1 MAEYLISGLIGY
13 FIGSFPSAFLL
24 VKFTAKKDIR
34 KEGTGVTGT
43 FNTFEVTQS
52 KAVGISVLVLDLL
65 KGVAVILGVNA
76 LFGNHFHTSAVA
88 ACSAIIGHNYPV
100 WLKFKGGRGLA
111 ITAGIML
118 VLGWI
123 YIVAWIVMFGISY
136 LLYKKLHLSNIVATM
151 LSPIVLLFTPEKILK
166 YILPAYIDK
175 NNFLYLAMC
184 VCALLLISHADQI
197 KLLLKKEKR

>member
-1 MAEYLISGLIGY
+1 MTDYFISILIGY

-24 VKFTAKKDIR
+24 VKLTAKKDIR
-34 KEGTGVTGT
+34 KEGSGVTGT

-65 KGVAVILGVNA
+65 KGVAVILSVNF
-76 LFGNHFHTSAVA
+76 LFGNHFSTSAIA

-123 YIVAWIVMFGISY
+123 YIVAWIVMFGASY
-136 LLYKKLHLSNIVATM
+136 SIYKKLHLSNIVATVF
-151 LSPIVLLFTPEKILK
+151 SPIVLILTPENILK

-175 NNFLYLAMC
+175 TDFLYLAIC
-184 VCALLLISHADQI
+184 VCSLLLISHIDQI
-197 KLLLKKEKR
+197 KLLFQKEK

>member
-1 MAEYLISGLIGY
+1 MADYFISILLGY

-24 VKFTAKKDIR
+24 VKLTAKKDIR

-52 KAVGISVLVLDLL
+52 KVVGISVLVLDLI
-65 KGVAVILGVNA
+65 KGVAAVLIVNF
-76 LFGNHFHTSAVA
+76 LFGNQFSTAAVS

-111 ITAGIML
+111 VTAGVML

-123 YIVAWIVMFGISY
+123 YIVAWIVLFGISY
-136 LLYKKLHLSNIVATM
+136 LSYKKLHLSNIVATV
-151 LSPIVLLFTPEKILK
+151 LSPVVLIFTPEKYLK

-175 NNFLYLAMC
+175 TSFLYLAIC
-184 VCALLLISHADQI
+184 VCLLLLISHIDQI
-197 KLLLKKEKR
+197 KLLFQKEK

>member
-1 MAEYLISGLIGY
+1 MADYLTSILIGY

-24 VKFTAKKDIR
+24 VKLTTQKDIR

-52 KAVGISVLVLDLL
+52 KLVGISVLVLDLL
-65 KGVAVILGVNA
+65 KGVATILSVNLLYGNNFSTAA
-76 LFGNHFHTSAVA
+76 LA

-123 YIVAWIVMFGISY
+123 YIVAWILMFGISY
-136 LLYKKLHLSNIVATM
+136 LAYKKLHLSNIVATV
-151 LSPIVLLFTPEKILK
+151 LSPIVLIFTPDKNFK
-166 YILPAYIDK
+166 YILPAYIGK
-175 NNFLYLAMC
+175 NDFLYLAIC
-184 VCALLLISHADQI
+184 VCTLLLISHIDQI
-197 KLLLKKEKR
+197 KLLFQKEK

>member
-1 MAEYLISGLIGY
+1 LADYFISILLGY

-24 VKFTAKKDIR
+24 VKLTAKKDIR

-52 KAVGISVLVLDLL
+52 KVVGISVLVLDLI
-65 KGVAVILGVNA
+65 KGVAAVLIVNF
-76 LFGNHFHTSAVA
+76 LFGNQFSTAAVS

-111 ITAGIML
+111 VTAGVML

-123 YIVAWIVMFGISY
+123 YIVAWIVLFGISY
-136 LLYKKLHLSNIVATM
+136 LSYKKLHLSNIVATV
-151 LSPIVLLFTPEKILK
+151 LSPVVLIFTPEKYLK

-175 NNFLYLAMC
+175 TSFLYLAIC
-184 VCALLLISHADQI
+184 VCLLLLISHIDQI
-197 KLLLKKEKR
+197 KLLFQKEK

>member
-1 MAEYLISGLIGY
+1 MADYLISIIVGY

-24 VKFTAKKDIR
+24 VKLTAKKDIR

-52 KAVGISVLVLDLL
+52 KVVGISVLVLDLL
-65 KGVAVILGVNA
+65 KGVATILIVNF
-76 LFGNHFHTSAVA
+76 LFGNNFTTSAIA
-88 ACSAIIGHNYPV
+88 ACSAIIGHNYPI

-111 ITAGIML
+111 ITAGVML

-136 LLYKKLHLSNIVATM
+136 SIYKKLHLSNIIATI
-151 LSPIVLLFTPEKILK
+151 LSPIVLILTPEKILK

-175 NNFLYLAMC
+175 SNFLYLALC
-184 VCALLLISHADQI
+184 VCALLLISHIDQI
-197 KLLLKKEKR
+197 KLLFQKEN